1 MKGLS
6 RVFSSNTFWKP
17 QFGAQSSLW
26 SNSHPYMT
34 TGKTITLTIHTF
46 VSKVMFLIFNML
58 SRYVIAFLPRS
69 KHLLIS
75 RLQSLST
82 LIFGAQENKICHYFH
97 FPLFSLPR
105 SEGTGCHELS
115 FFNVECQS
123 HLFHS
128 PLSHSSRGSLVP
140 LHFFPLQWYH
150 LHIWRCWYFS
160 QQSWFQLMIDPAW
173 HLHEVLC
180 T

>member
-1 MKGLS
+1 
-6 RVFSSNTFWKP
+6 
-17 QFGAQSSLW
+17 
-26 SNSHPYMT
+26 MT
-34 TGKTITLTIHTF
+34 TGKTKALTLTMVPF
-46 VSKVMFLIFNML
+46 VSKVMFLLFNML
-58 SRYVIAFLPRS
+58 SRFVIAVLPGS

-75 RLQSLST
+75 WLQSLST

-97 FPLFSLPR
+97 FPPFSLPW
-105 SEGTGCHELS
+105 SDGTGCHELS

-128 PLSHSSRGSLVP
+128 PLSPSSRGSLVP
-140 LHFFPLQWYH
+140 LHFLPLQWYH
-150 LHIWRCWYFS
+150 LHIWRYWYFS